1 MRPWPLLL
9 IALSTLIATAQSSA
23 KPGNGT
29 VTGHVYCADTNAP
42 ARMARVRLESAN
54 DPQLHE
60 GRNPNP
66 SSDMPVGGI
75 VQTAIDGSFVIPN
88 VPPGRYYVVPALPG
102 YLSPRLNAEDDD
114 DALPAAATGRPPVV
128 IPKVDVQAD
137 QAASIDVRLERGAAV
152 SGTIRFDD
160 GSPAV
165 GIHIGLVRIG
175 QRKEKT
181 SNSED
186 VGVRGNET
194 TNDLGRYRIS
204 GEREGEYMVEALLSH
219 VDLVPT
225 ASRGTPF
232 SDTLRSVLIVYSG
245 DATRKSAAASFKLS
259 SGEERTGED
268 ITLPLGKLHT
278 ISGVVTAASD
288 GHPINSGNLAL
299 MSPEDK
305 ELVTDAEISS
315 DGTFHIE
322 AVPEGSY
329 TLRILGAHD
338 TMNISG
344 EKVTHQ
350 YGGLEQPL
358 KVEADIPNLVLSV
371 PEETK
376 QHASQ

>member
-1 MRPWPLLL
+1 
-9 IALSTLIATAQSSA
+9 
-23 KPGNGT
+23 
-29 VTGHVYCADTNAP
+29 
-42 ARMARVRLESAN
+42 
-54 DPQLHE
+54 
-60 GRNPNP
+60 
-66 SSDMPVGGI
+66 MPVGGI

-114 DALPAAATGRPPVV
+114 DALPAAATGQPPVV

-225 ASRGTPF
+225 ANRGTPF

-259 SGEERTGED
+259 PGEERTGED

-278 ISGVVTAASD
+278 ISGVVTAAGD

-305 ELVTDAEISS
+305 ELVADAEISS

-338 TMNISG
+338 TMNISS

-376 QHASQ
+376 QHPSQ